1 MVCSLKIFDTIY
13 YSFIWSAH
21 LARCMV
27 GVYIGN
33 DQSGCRGGY
42 KKNQNKIKETIFID
56 NIFIHTDHC
65 DSEIQVDVATT
76 SCVVTTNYSRK
87 TS

>member
-21 LARCMV
+21 LARCKV
-27 GVYIGN
+27 ETIKAVAVADI
-33 DQSGCRGGY
+33 
-42 KKNQNKIKETIFID
+42 KKNQKKIKETIFID